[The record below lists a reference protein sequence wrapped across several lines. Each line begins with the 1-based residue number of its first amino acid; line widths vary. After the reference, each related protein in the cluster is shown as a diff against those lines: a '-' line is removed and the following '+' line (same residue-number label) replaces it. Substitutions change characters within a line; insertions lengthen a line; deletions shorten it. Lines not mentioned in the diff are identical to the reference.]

1 MLCML
6 KSEQN
11 QSILN
16 GRNTVKTLKSIIYLS
31 LFVLAS
37 TMSQAKEVKMAKANW
52 DTGYF
57 QAEVYK
63 MALEELGYKVKKPK
77 AIKPSIFYV
86 AAAQGDL
93 DLWVNGWFG
102 THDTYLA
109 EAKGK
114 VKKVGYVMKKGGLQG
129 YLVDKKTADRLNI
142 KSVLDI
148 KKHAKQFD
156 ANNDGKADMVACPPG
171 WGCEKQ
177 ITKHFAELKLGEFIN
192 PIQAEYSA
200 SMADALA
207 RYKNGKSVLFYTWT
221 PNWTVGAFKLGKD
234 VVWIEVPYSKTKVT
248 EVANATKPSINLGF
262 GADDIRPAA
271 NVEFLKKNPKVE
283 KLLEVAS
290 IPLADI
296 AAQNMQMNK
305 GEKSERQVKDHAKA
319 WVKINQKTF
328 DSWIAAAK

>member
-1 MLCML
+1 M
-6 KSEQN
+6 
-11 QSILN
+11 
-16 GRNTVKTLKSIIYLS
+16 
-31 LFVLAS
+31 
-37 TMSQAKEVKMAKANW
+37 
-52 DTGYF
+52 
-57 QAEVYK
+57 
-63 MALEELGYKVKKPK
+63 
-77 AIKPSIFYV
+77 

>member
-1 MLCML
+1 ML
-6 KSEQN
+6 KSTQN
-11 QSILN
+11 QSIFN

-63 MALEELGYKVKKPK
+63 LALEELGYKVKKPK

-86 AAAQGDL
+86 AAAQGDV

-109 EAKGK
+109 ETKGK
-114 VKKVGYVMKKGGLQG
+114 VKKIGYVMKKGGLQG

-142 KSVLDI
+142 KTVLDI

-248 EVANATKPSINLGF
+248 KVANATKPSINLGF

-271 NVEFLKKNPKVE
+271 NVAFLKKNPQVQ

-305 GEKSERQVKDHAKA
+305 GEKSERQVKGHAKA
-319 WVKINQKTF
+319 WVKKNQKTF